1 MSRTYIRVHRNKWQL
16 TFRDKYIGL
25 FATEEEARVKLK
37 ELQASTPKKS
47 GGKREGAGRKRIDK
61 TKEN

>member
-1 MSRTYIRVHRNKWQL
+1 MGSGVVYHLGKYQL
-16 TFRDKYIGL
+16 TFRGEYIGRY
-25 FATEEEARVKLK
+25 ATEEEARVKLK

-61 TKEN
+61 TEEN